1 MAARNVEPGPASIP
15 LREARIRFTQL
26 VSLADLNNSTT
37 IVTRDGDSRPVAA
50 IVPASALRAVQAAPP
65 PDADWRAT
73 VNAGWAR
80 RLQTLR
86 EQLSSRHVAERRVL
100 VDALEKAWEELDRLA
115 RPGSDR
121 GVESLRAAQAHLLGR

>member
-1 MAARNVEPGPASIP
+1 MAARNLEPGPASIP

-26 VSLADLNNSTT
+26 VSLAELNNSTT
-37 IVTRDGDSRPVAA
+37 VVTRDGDPRPIAA
-50 IVPASALRAVQAAPP
+50 IVPASALRAQHAAPP

-73 VNAGWAR
+73 VNAGWAN

-86 EQLSSRHVAERRVL
+86 EQLTGRHHAERRVL
-100 VDALEKAWEELDRLA
+100 LDALAKAWEELDRLA

-121 GVESLRAAQAHLLGR
+121 DIESLRAAQAHLLGR